1 MRIYLFFHCL
11 QWKPNPLD
19 TIKPNRKMGRQ
30 MSRPLVC
37 VTLNGHT
44 VDDVLKD
51 AAVAT
56 AAGADLVEVRLD
68 MLWAREKE
76 IDPAANG
83 AESDSGA
90 DSKGP
95 KYTPPEFVSQPLES
109 VDMETALDSL
119 KQGISLPVILTCRP
133 VRQGGYYPG
142 DESQRIE
149 ILSSA
154 ISSGVSWVDLELDI
168 TAEARRPLI
177 EAAKGKTKVIA
188 SLHSNER
195 PPSSSEIIQDVEDS
209 SDMGDVVKLCY
220 NTSGRADGLRLFEAS
235 WDLREANHNYA
246 IMGSG
251 WGGDWTRIHAPLL
264 GQAMVYATMEKGFHL
279 SRQGR
284 INASDLQTA
293 WKLLEY
299 E

>member
-1 MRIYLFFHCL
+1 
-11 QWKPNPLD
+11 
-19 TIKPNRKMGRQ
+19 MGRL

-37 VTLNGHT
+37 VTLSGYT
-44 VDDVLKD
+44 VDEVLKD

-68 MLWAREKE
+68 LLWAREKE
-76 IDPAANG
+76 IDPTANG
-83 AESDSGA
+83 AEEDSND
-90 DSKGP
+90 DSRGP
-95 KYTPPEFVSQPLES
+95 KYVPPELVSQPLES
-109 VDMETALDSL
+109 VDLNSTLDSL
-119 KQGISLPVILTCRP
+119 KQGIDLPVVLTCRP
-133 VRQGGYYPG
+133 ERQGGYYPG
-142 DESQRIE
+142 EEAQRIE
-149 ILSSA
+149 VLSSA

-168 TAEARRPLI
+168 VAESRKPLV
-177 EAAKGKTKVIA
+177 ESAKGKTKIIA
-188 SLHSNER
+188 SSHSDES
-195 PPSSSEIIQDVEDS
+195 PPSSSEILQDVEDS
-209 SDMGDVVKLCY
+209 SDMGDIVKLCY
-220 NTSGRADGLRLFEAS
+220 NTSGRGDGLRLFEAS
-235 WDLREANHNYA
+235 WDLKETDYDYA

-299 E
+299 D

>member
-1 MRIYLFFHCL
+1 MT
-11 QWKPNPLD
+11 KTP
-19 TIKPNRKMGRQ
+19 IKPDFL
-30 MSRPLVC
+30 S
-37 VTLNGHT
+37 THSI
-44 VDDVLKD
+44 DDTFKKNLEYLLSYGVK
-51 AAVAT
+51 
-56 AAGADLVEVRLD
+56 AGADLVEVRLD

-76 IDPAANG
+76 SDPAANG
-83 AESDSGA
+83 AEDDSSA

-95 KYTPPEFVSQPLES
+95 KYVPPEFVSQPLES

-119 KQGISLPVILTCRP
+119 KQGIDLPVILTCRP
-133 VRQGGYYPG
+133 DRQGGHYPG
-142 DESQRIE
+142 DEAQRIE

-188 SLHSNER
+188 SLHSDES
-195 PPSSSEIIQDVEDS
+195 PPSASEIIQDVEDS

-220 NTSGRADGLRLFEAS
+220 NTSGRADGLKLFEAS
-235 WDLREANHNYA
+235 WDLKDAIDNYA